1 MKTLKGEWYIKVYK
15 STFLRDFHIL
25 HVRALPTYRV
35 YRLYIW
41 YNVYK
46 LAWVQGIKFI
56 SILWVV
62 VQTNHLQLVKGWFL
76 VCSHTQQPYFHP
88 YKVLWVNLHACYVK
102 LWHLY
107 SSVVTVATYGLWPWW
122 QMFAKAW
129 TPPIEWLFHL
139 ATDFS
144 WSKLS
149 IWNNY
154 LSEISITF

>member
-1 MKTLKGEWYIKVYK
+1 MNGMLRLIEILKDFVLSYIACPCTPYIKNLQ
-15 STFLRDFHIL
+15 TL
-25 HVRALPTYRV
+25 
-35 YRLYIW
+35 W

-88 YKVLWVNLHACYVK
+88 YKVLWVNLRACYVK

-107 SSVVTVATYGLWPWW
+107 SSVVTVATYSPWPWW

-129 TPPIEWLFHL
+129 TPATEWLFHL